1 MLSRSFSDFMLTCFS
16 MSCVILWRYVPT
28 SGGLRMK
35 LEPEHTTFPGHRVRD
50 NAPKHA
56 RVHVRKSD
64 KGELLVTDSDSG

>member
-1 MLSRSFSDFMLTCFS
+1 
-16 MSCVILWRYVPT
+16 
-28 SGGLRMK
+28 MK